1 MSSFSRLLQNAPYY
15 SPAAFTPDGRKR
27 RQGPSSEPERAR
39 RSRPLV
45 DPYTTLTAPQFDN
58 FVDNVS
64 SRIVDA
70 LTYEPN
76 RDRRIRRGYADD
88 EEYWMEMGGKP
99 GEFVGN
105 EVEIEELDKEDSSV
119 QEPDA
124 EALQV
129 EADADGSIDEATDD
143 METGEAQDV
152 SALGEDVYDAD
163 HEEEEMRPADQ

>member
-1 MSSFSRLLQNAPYY
+1 
-15 SPAAFTPDGRKR
+15 
-27 RQGPSSEPERAR
+27 
-39 RSRPLV
+39 
-45 DPYTTLTAPQFDN
+45 
-58 FVDNVS
+58 
-64 SRIVDA
+64 
-70 LTYEPN
+70 
-76 RDRRIRRGYADD
+76 
-88 EEYWMEMGGKP
+88 MEMGGKP
-99 GEFVGN
+99 GEFVGT

-129 EADADGSIDEATDD
+129 EADADGSIDEASDD